1 MKAATTLVLLAALA
15 GTAHAEFVDG
25 NKLLQLLQ
33 GEDRKNSDGIADFL
47 QGLGYI
53 TGVADTMRG
62 VVHCPPNN
70 ITAGQLTDMVK
81 QVLISQPENRH
92 LTGDRIV
99 GYTLRRAWPC
109 PERKGGGV

>member
-1 MKAATTLVLLAALA
+1 MKAITLALVAALA
-15 GTAHAEFVDG
+15 GSAHAEFVDG

-33 GEDRKNSDGIADFL
+33 GEDRKNTDGISDFL

-53 TGVADTMRG
+53 TGVSDTMRG

-81 QVLISQPENRH
+81 NHLLANPELRH
-92 LTGDRIV
+92 HTGDRLV
-99 GYTLRRAWPC
+99 GFVLKRAWPC
-109 PERKGGGV
+109 PERKGSGV